1 MPYASHVYMHINIW
15 PIPRVDEEKYYGVDE
30 EKYCRRNF
38 LHRLGKNAFAVEF
51 EVLVIACIQI
61 NISNNDLIFFW
72 QRVARL
78 RMSKGSGRRAASRLF
93 IL

>member
-38 LHRLGKNAFAVEF
+38 LHRLGT
-51 EVLVIACIQI
+51 I
-61 NISNNDLIFFW
+61 DLIIVW
-72 QRVARL
+72 LHSVC
-78 RMSKGSGRRAASRLF
+78 
-93 IL
+93 